1 MNWTDTFALI
11 ALLTFLFQTIKLFTN
26 KTPIIMAQL
35 EELQSSVSNLTAS
48 VQTLQD
54 KVDQE
59 QAQIAA
65 LLETNTAAVAA
76 LEAQI
81 QVLNEQLATGISL
94 EQIQAAINSLNETK
108 LMIDAASA
116 DVASTVDPVE

>member
-1 MNWTDTFALI
+1 MNWTDTIALI
-11 ALLTFLFQTIKLFTN
+11 ALLTFLFQIIKLFTN
-26 KTPIIMAQL
+26 QTPIIMSQL

-48 VQTLQD
+48 VQTLQE

-65 LLETNTAAVAA
+65 LLETNTATVAA

-81 QVLNEQLATGISL
+81 QVLNDQLANGISA
-94 EQIQAAINSLNETK
+94 EQIQAAINSLNDTK

>member
-1 MNWTDTFALI
+1 MS
-11 ALLTFLFQTIKLFTN
+11 
-26 KTPIIMAQL
+26 QL

-65 LLETNTAAVAA
+65 LLETNTATVAA

-81 QVLNEQLATGISL
+81 QVLNDQLANGISA
-94 EQIQAAINSLNETK
+94 EQIQAAINSLNDTK